1 MNASPI
7 VGRELRVRA
16 RQGLTYWGRCGL
28 AAFAAITAVQAAS
41 SYANAMNPGQIGPEV
56 FNSLSW
62 LAFLLAC
69 VSCLATADCISSE
82 RREGT
87 LGLLF
92 LTDLEGRDV
101 VLGKLTAVGLSAFY
115 GLVGF
120 LPALALALLSGGVS
134 GGELTRTALALLNAL
149 FLSLGAGLFIS
160 SRTHRQ
166 FRAMRN
172 TLLTIGLLFA
182 WSWVTAHLNSLP
194 PMKASLFGLLSP
206 YGAFYLAPDA
216 AFAASPGVFWTALVV
231 EHGAGWLLLAATN
244 RDLKQKWRTV
254 EKAEDPMRKAIDQA
268 VSENA
273 PVTPGE
279 PEAAAPAGTEAGG
292 AAGRRP
298 EAGTE
303 ESWALLEQ
311 EPVCWA
317 VSRTQGHNFYVWAG
331 ALLLLLSAAGTPLL
345 NGPWWQGL
353 EFLMSLGAG
362 VLLAWGAGRSLFEAR
377 RSGELELLLCTPLGA
392 RDIVRGHWWA
402 LWRPLRAAWLLAVF
416 VLLVQFIF
424 SLGALGHAPVY
435 VRTFYVV
442 WAILVP
448 LNKVLDGV
456 ALCWVA
462 MWFGLRA
469 RKAIQVVAWTAGLV
483 VVLPYVI
490 LALFSILMPYK
501 PPQGVVDPVLIL
513 MPLLLLAKN
522 VFFTVWA
529 ASRLRA
535 ELRVTAPLGTA
546 EWVK

>member
-1 MNASPI
+1 MNAMPI

-28 AAFAAITAVQAAS
+28 AAFAAIVGVQAAT
-41 SYANAMNPGQIGPEV
+41 SYANITNPGQIGREV
-56 FNSLSW
+56 FDALSW

-69 VSCLATADCISSE
+69 VSCLATADCLSSE
-82 RREGT
+82 RRDGT

-120 LPALALALLSGGVS
+120 LPALALALFSGGVT
-134 GGELTRTALALLNAL
+134 GGELLRTTLALLNAL
-149 FLSLGAGLFIS
+149 FVSLAVGLFIS
-160 SRTHRQ
+160 SRSHRQ

-172 TLLTIGLLFA
+172 TLLAIGCFFA
-182 WSWVTAHLNSLP
+182 WSWVTAHLNGLP
-194 PMKASLFGLLSP
+194 PMKAALFGLLSP
-206 YGAFYLAPDA
+206 YGAFYLAPDTVYA
-216 AFAASPGVFWTALVV
+216 TAPPVYWTALLV
-231 EHGAGWLLLAATN
+231 EHLGAWLLVGATN
-244 RDLKQKWRTV
+244 QDLKVKWRV
-254 EKAEDPMRKAIDQA
+254 AEKAEEPLRQT
-268 VSENA
+268 SA
-273 PVTPGE
+273 PAASQN
-279 PEAAAPAGTEAGG
+279 AAAPG
-292 AAGRRP
+292 AAPDGAPTGGTAWRRP
-298 EAGTE
+298 EAGAE
-303 ESWALLEQ
+303 EGWALLDQ

-345 NGPWWQGL
+345 GGAMWEGL

-424 SLGALGHAPVY
+424 SMGSVGRQPAY
-435 VRTFYVV
+435 VRTFFVI

-448 LNKVLDGV
+448 VNKVLDGV

-462 MWFGLRA
+462 MWFGLKA

-483 VVLPYVI
+483 IVLPFVI
-490 LALFSILMPYK
+490 LSLVSLFTPYTNR
-501 PPQGVVDPVLIL
+501 GVVAPVLML
-513 MPLLLLAKN
+513 VPLLVLTKN
-522 VFFTVWA
+522 IFFTAWA
-529 ASRLRA
+529 AGKLRA
-535 ELRVTAPLGTA
+535 ELRTTAPLGSA